1 MTSSASNVAKALAGN
16 PASCVGLPW
25 AHSASMAAGG
35 LSHSRGAS
43 HVVRADVDYYS
54 VLGVD
59 KSADKKEIKQAYRY
73 CLISALF
80 QSHVNAYGSMHKV
93 S

>member
-1 MTSSASNVAKALAGN
+1 MCGTSLGTFSLHG
-16 PASCVGLPW
+16 
-25 AHSASMAAGG
+25 
-35 LSHSRGAS
+35 SRRAQSQQRAS

-73 CLISALF
+73 CLISVLF
-80 QSHVNAYGSMHKV
+80 QSHVNAYCSMHKV